1 MWPFRGGNA
10 NNGAQAAAPG
20 PELFQDV
27 PQVPGTS
34 QYVPQSP
41 PPTLASSTATAAPPA
56 IPDEYTLDESIWKTI
71 WRDIVTIGRNL
82 RSVLIPVNWKFHGQA
97 QALRNWDLWGP
108 LVFMLVLAIVLSLGE
123 ANASA
128 VFAMVFAEV
137 ALGAIVL
144 TINVILLGG
153 ELVFFQAVCLLG
165 YCLFPLVVAAIIC
178 ASIANKWIRC
188 LVTLGCLA
196 WASVATIPFIGNAV
210 PRGRKMLAVYPVM
223 LMYVSLA
230 WLAMV
235 KT

>member
-1 MWPFRGGNA
+1 MWPLRSGSANPNA
-10 NNGAQAAAPG
+10 QVAPPPG
-20 PELFQDV
+20 LFQDV
-27 PQVPGTS
+27 PAVPSTS
-34 QYVPQSP
+34 TTAPQSP
-41 PPTLASSTATAAPPA
+41 PPIIPASTQAHST
-56 IPDEYTLDESIWKTI
+56 IPDEYTLDEPVWKTI
-71 WRDIVTIGRNL
+71 WRDIVTIARNL

-108 LVFMLVLAIVLSLGE
+108 LVFMLVLAIVLSAGE
-123 ANASA
+123 KNASQ

-137 ALGAIVL
+137 ALGAIIL

-178 ASIANKWIRC
+178 ASVSQKWIRVV
-188 LVTLGCLA
+188 VTAGCLA
-196 WASVATIPFIGNAV
+196 WASIATIPFIGNAV
-210 PRGRKMLAVYPVM
+210 PRGRKALAVYPVM

-235 KT
+235 KS

>member
-1 MWPFRGGNA
+1 MLP
-10 NNGAQAAAPG
+10 P
-20 PELFQDV
+20 
-27 PQVPGTS
+27 
-34 QYVPQSP
+34 SP
-41 PPTLASSTATAAPPA
+41 PPTLGASAPHSA

-71 WRDIVTIGRNL
+71 GRDFVTIGRNL
-82 RSVLIPVNWKFHGQA
+82 RSVLIPINWKFHGQA

-108 LVFMLVLAIVLSLGE
+108 LVFMLVLAIVLSTGE
-123 ANASA
+123 KNASA

-178 ASIANKWIRC
+178 AAVSIKWVRI
-188 LVTLGCLA
+188 LVTVLCLT
-196 WASVATIPFIGNAV
+196 WASFATIPFIGNAV
-210 PRGRKMLAVYPVM
+210 PQGRKSLAVYPVM

-235 KT
+235 KS

>member
-1 MWPFRGGNA
+1 MIPA
-10 NNGAQAAAPG
+10 STQAH
-20 PELFQDV
+20 
-27 PQVPGTS
+27 
-34 QYVPQSP
+34 
-41 PPTLASSTATAAPPA
+41 ST

-71 WRDIVTIGRNL
+71 GRDFLTIARNL
-82 RSVLIPVNWKFHGQA
+82 RSVLIPVNWKFNGQA

-123 ANASA
+123 NDPSS

-165 YCLFPLVVAAIIC
+165 YCLFPLVVAAIVC
-178 ASIANKWIRC
+178 ASTESKLVRS
-188 LVTLGCLA
+188 LVTLICLV
-196 WASVATIPFIGNAV
+196 WASWATVPFIGNAV
-210 PRGRKMLAVYPVM
+210 PKGRKALAVYPVM

-230 WLAMV
+230 WLALV
-235 KT
+235 KS